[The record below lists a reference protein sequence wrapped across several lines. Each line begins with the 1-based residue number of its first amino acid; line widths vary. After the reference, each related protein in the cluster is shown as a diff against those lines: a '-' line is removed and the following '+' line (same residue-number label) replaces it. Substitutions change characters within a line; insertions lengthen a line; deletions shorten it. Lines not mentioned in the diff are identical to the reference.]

1 MVSAYMHSQGENKSS
16 RKYYDRDDSF
26 SQSKPSIV
34 EYSYQK
40 NPELFGYSYQGASN
54 VPNQNSRIP

>member
-1 MVSAYMHSQGENKSS
+1 MVSAYMYSQGENKSS

-40 NPELFGYSYQGASN
+40 NPEFFGNYYQGASN
-54 VPNQNSRIP
+54 ADNLNSRIP